1 MAQRRCPCS
10 PHSTTAHD
18 SVWIGSWI
26 PDIKHNYMNAKN
38 CELEQKYIN
47 AHDKA
52 SLGSILGVGISF
64 ILCVIKAVT
73 INSIDAGSS
82 TGVSNKVTA
91 IGYIATNDIACSTIQ
106 EGIQDQHKQ
115 FFVDF
120 SLWQSLVL
128 ALSSLQLQSISQ
140 RRIKY
145 TYNNDTG

>member
-1 MAQRRCPCS
+1 
-10 PHSTTAHD
+10 
-18 SVWIGSWI
+18 
-26 PDIKHNYMNAKN
+26 MNAKN

-82 TGVSNKVTA
+82 TDVSNKVTA
-91 IGYIATNDIACSTIQ
+91 IGYITTNDIAYSTIQ

-115 FFVDF
+115 FFLDF

-128 ALSSLQLQSISQ
+128 ALSSLQLQSTSQ